1 MDNKN
6 SYALK
11 ITTGAMILAIFAILL
26 LINRQT
32 GAFFEEF
39 FIYLLPIPMVAYAS
53 RYGLKSSL
61 PVFVGML
68 AFSFFFGTVTTF
80 FYAGTAALL
89 GMIFGTRIYHKR
101 DLTQTMLLVMVLST
115 VFNVLST
122 IALASVFGYDLVR
135 EVNEMQDMMGQVVSQ
150 TGADPQAYAPL
161 LEGGYIKQLIV
172 ISAVIFGM
180 VQGYIIYVLSLL
192 ILKRLRF
199 QVPKA
204 RPITLLYPPKWT
216 GFAAIILFFIG
227 FRSFT
232 QSSENEIVQR
242 LLQCGWTIGYLY
254 LIVFGVIALYLV
266 IRKYLLRNT
275 ALAVILAI
283 LVTYLLISVRM
294 KKACISPPVS
304 MTACCGPGRPNPKN
318 STQAALTGPAPPTPS
333 RTNWRKSIC
342 GLRIWRSMIS
352 LPKVKARQNLRKEM
366 NPDRQTDPV
375 RRICTIMMLIP
386 CRKDRGIKEFVI
398 LYPAVFPA
406 CPASDSCAC

>member
-1 MDNKN
+1 
-6 SYALK
+6 
-11 ITTGAMILAIFAILL
+11 
-26 LINRQT
+26 
-32 GAFFEEF
+32 
-39 FIYLLPIPMVAYAS
+39 
-53 RYGLKSSL
+53 
-61 PVFVGML
+61 
-68 AFSFFFGTVTTF
+68 
-80 FYAGTAALL
+80 
-89 GMIFGTRIYHKR
+89 
-101 DLTQTMLLVMVLST
+101 MLLVMVLST

-283 LVTYLLISVRM
+283 LGTLMLPQILMGLGFLYITTSVHDSLLRPRDAKP
-294 KKACISPPVS
+294 KK
-304 MTACCGPGRPNPKN
+304 
-318 STQAALTGPAPPTPS
+318 QYTGS
-333 RTNWRKSIC
+333 
-342 GLRIWRSMIS
+342 
-352 LPKVKARQNLRKEM
+352 
-366 NPDRQTDPV
+366 PDRTGASHAISDKLEKVNMRPQNMEIDDLFSESESPADPAEGND
-375 RRICTIMMLIP
+375 P
-386 CRKDRGIKEFVI
+386 GQAD
-398 LYPAVFPA
+398 
-406 CPASDSCAC
+406 

>member
-68 AFSFFFGTVTTF
+68 AFSFFFGTITTF

-101 DLTQTMLLVMVLST
+101 DLTQTMLIVMVLST

-232 QSSENEIVQR
+232 QFR
-242 LLQCGWTIGYLY
+242 C
-254 LIVFGVIALYLV
+254 
-266 IRKYLLRNT
+266 
-275 ALAVILAI
+275 
-283 LVTYLLISVRM
+283 
-294 KKACISPPVS
+294 
-304 MTACCGPGRPNPKN
+304 
-318 STQAALTGPAPPTPS
+318 
-333 RTNWRKSIC
+333 
-342 GLRIWRSMIS
+342 
-352 LPKVKARQNLRKEM
+352 
-366 NPDRQTDPV
+366 D
-375 RRICTIMMLIP
+375 
-386 CRKDRGIKEFVI
+386 
-398 LYPAVFPA
+398 
-406 CPASDSCAC
+406 CPLSGHP

>member
-68 AFSFFFGTVTTF
+68 AFSFFFGTLTTF

-89 GMIFGTRIYHKR
+89 GMIFGTRIFHKR
-101 DLTQTMLLVMVLST
+101 DLTQTMLIVMVLST

-135 EVNEMQDMMGQVVSQ
+135 EINEMQDMMTQVVSQ
-150 TGADPQAYAPL
+150 TGADPQAYAPM

-180 VQGYIIYVLSLL
+180 IQGYIIYVLSLL

-216 GFAAIILFFIG
+216 GLAAIALFLIG

-232 QSSENEIVQR
+232 GTAQNETVQR

-266 IRKYLLRNT
+266 IRKYLFKYT

-283 LVTYLLISVRM
+283 LGTLIFPQLMMILGFVYITTSMHDRLLEPRQSRQKKPYAPNLAQSGGSHAISDKLDKVNM
-294 KKACISPPVS
+294 
-304 MTACCGPGRPNPKN
+304 RPQNMDIDELFSEPESTGTSGSTETPALSGGTETRNPSDN
-318 STQAALTGPAPPTPS
+318 SETG
-333 RTNWRKSIC
+333 
-342 GLRIWRSMIS
+342 
-352 LPKVKARQNLRKEM
+352 
-366 NPDRQTDPV
+366 NP
-375 RRICTIMMLIP
+375 M
-386 CRKDRGIKEFVI
+386 
-398 LYPAVFPA
+398 
-406 CPASDSCAC
+406 

>member
-283 LVTYLLISVRM
+283 LGTLMLPQILMGLGFLYITTSVHDSLLRPREAKP
-294 KKACISPPVS
+294 KK
-304 MTACCGPGRPNPKN
+304 
-318 STQAALTGPAPPTPS
+318 QYTGS
-333 RTNWRKSIC
+333 
-342 GLRIWRSMIS
+342 
-352 LPKVKARQNLRKEM
+352 
-366 NPDRQTDPV
+366 PDRAGTSHAISDKLEKVNMRPQNMEIDDLFSESESPADPAEGND
-375 RRICTIMMLIP
+375 P
-386 CRKDRGIKEFVI
+386 EQAD
-398 LYPAVFPA
+398 
-406 CPASDSCAC
+406 